1 MSGKQNLYKDLIS
14 LEGKVAMIT
23 GAASGIGCATAKLLA
38 DVGARIAVIDINA
51 ADGEKTASQINAGG
65 GTAKFFHCNVMS
77 DFDCKALAEDVHT
90 EFGRIDILFNN
101 AGVIHRKSVLEL
113 EETQWDLVVD
123 VSLKSIFLLSRCV
136 IPKMIANSGGT
147 IINTGS
153 GWGLKGGPQAAAY
166 CAAKGGVV
174 NLTRAMAIDHGKQG
188 IRVNCVCPGDIDTPL
203 LRAEAR
209 ELGLNEEEFMKKS
222 ADRPIGRVG
231 TPEDVAKV
239 VLFLASDLSAWV
251 TGSTIVVDGGG
262 LA

>member
-1 MSGKQNLYKDLIS
+1 MTSKQHIFENLLS
-14 LEGKVAMIT
+14 LDGKVAMIT
-23 GAASGIGCATAKLLA
+23 GAASGIGCATAKLFA
-38 DVGARIAVIDINA
+38 DVGARIALIDINE
-51 ADGEKTASQINAGG
+51 ADGEKRAAHISANGG
-65 GTAKFFHCNVMS
+65 KAKFFHCNVIS
-77 DFDCKALAEDVHT
+77 DFDCKTVAEDVYN

-101 AGVIHRKSVLEL
+101 AGMIHRKSVVEL
-113 EETQWDLVVD
+113 EEAQWDLVVD

-136 IPKMIANSGGT
+136 IPKMIENGGGS

-203 LRAEAR
+203 LRGEAR
-209 ELGLNEEEFMKKS
+209 ELGINEEKFLKES
-222 ADRPIGRVG
+222 ADRPINRVG

-239 VLFLASDLSAWV
+239 VLFLASDLAAWV
-251 TGSTIVVDGGG
+251 TGSTVVVDGGG